1 MNTSIFNRSL
11 LPARIFCAT
20 VATPLT
26 PHPSP
31 LTTPLRT
38 PLHATVCRSICIY
51 GIPPGTDSSDM
62 VYGLWATGPP
72 TIISGTL
79 DMQTYNGF
87 EYIWCVCGVCVCV
100 WCVCGVCMH
109 MSAIQCRQY
118 RIYTNVHTYMARPVV
133 IQLNSLLCRCS
144 HFHILRPAA
153 PKGPFVLF
161 QRWSEKST
169 ERKCVQLLMTFKSL
183 PVHMLIMGT
192 LNILI
197 KYILIIID

>member
-87 EYIWCVCGVCVCV
+87 EYIWCVCGVC
-100 WCVCGVCMH
+100 MH

-133 IQLNSLLCRCS
+133 IPAEFIALQVFTFSHSSSSCPKRSFCS
-144 HFHILRPAA
+144 IPAL
-153 PKGPFVLF
+153 V
-161 QRWSEKST
+161 
-169 ERKCVQLLMTFKSL
+169 RKE
-183 PVHMLIMGT
+183 H
-192 LNILI
+192 
-197 KYILIIID
+197 